1 MHKDENRNIP
11 SFLIIMVPSRDDS
24 SVVFVTAIM
33 AELKVRLYSSPY
45 SNGNADRSMRGR

>member
-11 SFLIIMVPSRDDS
+11 SFPIIMVPSRDDS
-24 SVVFVTAIM
+24 SVVLVTAIM